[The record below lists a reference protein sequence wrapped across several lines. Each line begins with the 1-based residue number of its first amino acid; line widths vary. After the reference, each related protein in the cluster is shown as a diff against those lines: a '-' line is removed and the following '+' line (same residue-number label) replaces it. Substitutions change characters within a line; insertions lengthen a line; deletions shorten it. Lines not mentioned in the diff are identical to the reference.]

1 MKRCA
6 VLLLSAFV
14 FLGCENSIERKFGDD
29 DFLFA
34 DDAEQGDFDS
44 WDIPLD
50 GDESDESQNTY
61 DRDEDGSQNE
71 DESVDESDNNQDIDS
86 PDMAPDSDV
95 IWNEDDSDENQH
107 ELESDGDQLPN
118 NGDSDWESDF
128 DANDEY
134 LIDEDNAEPDL
145 DDEEFDDS
153 DSAGECTVISFS
165 SLVMHQQNSNQLE
178 AQLELNIEGD
188 AVDNFILEFVGHQ
201 KINESY
207 KLGVGDNETC
217 ETCSQCV
224 QVIAD
229 TRELEHSVRYFGTE
243 GTVTITNI
251 ENSTDGRIVSGSKG
265 FYSKIRLDEVEFST
279 GDTGKKHMEIKENGS
294 CLIVE
299 PGSWDTLSG
308 TPDCTGKVC
317 GDDGYGGSCG
327 SCGEDKR
334 CSDAGK
340 QCLFMTPQCD
350 GKECGDDSAGGSCG
364 TCEFGSS
371 CSPEGTCLD
380 CTEIEIGEMSGEFSS
395 YSAPLLSN
403 IGVVDGDDSFVMQ
416 FWREK
421 YGYLDYPL
429 TVDLGSE
436 SNRQYNTATEALF
449 IMEDINEEAKTGKM
463 YFQSAGTL
471 VVDKAVPRDY
481 GYFTGQSAGYIRNV
495 QFDEARVFMKSGEYL
510 SEYMN
515 TGVCYVVRNKDW
527 DTICYP
533 KCTNTDGSTK
543 VCGDDGC
550 GGTCGSAC
558 GVGKVCNDEQSA
570 CIDRQCEVV
579 SVEEIRHHDG
589 YTQFEMYYADLTDD
603 FDKKTSTDKE
613 VEDNNDNLEF
623 ERVYRDRMRI
633 EFKNKIG
640 EKFMA
645 KAGTYDLGTYENQNG
660 ETCKTCVSIE
670 LDPMSGRRFFQET
683 GKLVVEESTE
693 FGKSRGYMENVRFV
707 EAKFEPSGI
716 STNEIT
722 VVPGGDC
729 FLVKRFDWNTIC
741 TPQCDGKVCGDD
753 GCGGN
758 CRDGCGFNQE
768 CRDDQTK
775 CVASSCTPVTLEQI
789 AVNGGWGPVSYHAT
803 YSPNTGDAAKA
814 DAFKMTFA
822 NAKEW
827 GRFDLSAEPEDGC
840 VHCLNIE
847 EDDSSKMYKAVSGS
861 LKIDK
866 VDFDVYG
873 MIAEKSAGKMENVVF
888 AELDSDSNV
897 VDGGKC
903 LAVKEAAWDTMC
915 VPQCDGKV
923 CRDDGCGGTC
933 GDGCGV
939 DQYCNAEQTS
949 CVDYSCQ
956 QITVKSI
963 AHDSFS
969 NYTMVID
976 DVDGEGADSLSMTLS
991 NVAAGITYSLNS
1003 SINKPSSHDQYITL
1017 NVNDLAYSCYPQ
1029 KGLVSIEK
1037 VGAGDG
1043 ETKGSFKNVRLIE
1056 YGIVG
1061 WEGFNPIQGIVVG
1074 GKCFELTDGS
1084 WDNMPN

>member
-1 MKRCA
+1 MKKR
-6 VLLLSAFV
+6 
-14 FLGCENSIERKFGDD
+14 
-29 DFLFA
+29 FLFA
-34 DDAEQGDFDS
+34 VLFLMFAAVACSDS
-44 WDIPLD
+44 S
-50 GDESDESQNTY
+50 SDKDTTKNV
-61 DRDEDGSQNE
+61 DEDNVT
-71 DESVDESDNNQDIDS
+71 DVDTTVDEEPVD
-86 PDMAPDSDV
+86 
-95 IWNEDDSDENQH
+95 EDSDE
-107 ELESDGDQLPN
+107 DIVDPN
-118 NGDSDWESDF
+118 S
-128 DANDEY
+128 
-134 LIDEDNAEPDL
+134 
-145 DDEEFDDS
+145 
-153 DSAGECTVISFS
+153 ECTAV
-165 SLVMHQQNSNQLE
+165 SLGEMQIAQGKANQLGSGFNE
-178 AQLELNIEGD
+178 PIGD
-188 AVDNFILEFVGHQ
+188 PEKDQDIFLLEFYGPQ
-201 KINESY
+201 KINVTYELGKGENASY
-207 KLGVGDNETC
+207 DTC
-217 ETCSQCV
+217 TQCA
-224 QVIAD
+224 QVITD
-229 TRELEHSVRYFGTE
+229 ISELDYGARYFVTS
-243 GTVTITNI
+243 GTVSITNI
-251 ENSTDGRIVSGSKG
+251 EGSPDGRILDGSKG
-265 FYSKIRLDEVEFST
+265 AFSKLRLDEVEYPVDDQ
-279 GDTGKKHMEIKENGS
+279 GQRHMKFKENGA
-294 CLIVE
+294 CLVIE
-299 PGSWDTLSG
+299 AGSWTTLSG
-308 TPDCTGKVC
+308 TPDCSGKIC
-317 GDDGYGGSCG
+317 GDDGFGGV
-327 SCGEDKR
+327 
-334 CSDAGK
+334 
-340 QCLFMTPQCD
+340 
-350 GKECGDDSAGGSCG
+350 CG
-364 TCEFGSS
+364 TCEGDLVCNSEGTACVECKPSCDGRTCGDDGCGGTCGSCDFGNS
-371 CSPEGTCLD
+371 CSPEGTCNA
-380 CTEIEIGEMSGEFSS
+380 CAEIELGEMSGEYSS
-395 YSAPLLSN
+395 YAAPITTN
-403 IGVVDGDDSFVMQ
+403 IGGNDGDDSFMMQ
-416 FWREK
+416 FWRAK
-421 YGYLDYPL
+421 YNDLEYPV
-429 TVDLGSE
+429 TVDLGSD

-449 IMEDINEEAKTGKM
+449 IMEDINEETKTGKM

-471 VVDKAVPRDY
+471 VIDKAVPTDG
-481 GYFTGQSAGYIRNV
+481 GYFTGESIGHIRKV
-495 QFDEARVFMKSGEYL
+495 QLDEARVFMKSGEYFT
-510 SEYMN
+510 EYKN
-515 TGVCYVVRNKDW
+515 TGACYVIDNKDW
-527 DTICYP
+527 DTVCYP
-533 KCTNTDGSTK
+533 QCTNPDGSTK
-543 VCGDDGC
+543 VCGSDGC
-550 GGTCGSAC
+550 GGICGTAC
-558 GVGKVCNDEQSA
+558 GVGKVCNEEQSA

-613 VEDNNDNLEF
+613 VEDNKDNLEF

-633 EFKNKIG
+633 EFKNKVD

-645 KAGTYDLGTYENQNG
+645 KVGTYDLGSEENLSG
-660 ETCKTCVSIE
+660 ETCKACISIN
-670 LDPMSGRRFFQET
+670 LDPMGGRRFFQEAGT
-683 GKLVVEESTE
+683 LVIDEVTD
-693 FGKSRGYMENVRFV
+693 FGKSRGHMENVRFV
-707 EAKFEPSGI
+707 EAKFKPTGVTTDKV
-716 STNEIT
+716 TN
-722 VVPGGDC
+722 VPGGQC
-729 FLVKRFDWNTIC
+729 FVVKRFDWNTIC

-753 GCGGN
+753 GCGGT
-758 CRDGCGFNQE
+758 CGECGFNQE
-768 CRDDQTK
+768 CSDDQTQ
-775 CVASSCTPVTLEQI
+775 CVASSCTPVTLDQI
-789 AVNGGWGPVSYHAT
+789 AGKNFYGQVSYDAT

-923 CRDDGCGGTC
+923 CGDDGCGGTC

-1061 WEGFNPIQGIVVG
+1061 WEGFNPIQGVVVG

-1084 WDNMPN
+1084 WDNMPK